1 MITSYT
7 TFVSYF
13 RELAQQHVQLAG
25 SFYVGDSW
33 RIISAQ
39 RSEIT
44 YPAMWL
50 EYPIKTHNYDNDQKT
65 LLTEINFAFS
75 IVGGQ
80 PVDDWAAQDVRL
92 NECERIM
99 GAIVAR
105 LDYDSDEANIFDLVL
120 PMRAEPLATVMADDL
135 YGWRVEGQLTLRT
148 WTDCYDADDWTGIA
162 ATPTLIEGGTVTI
175 EDGDTLVIP
184 EGNLLEKLLIES
196 ATTQAFSVGTTM
208 AGTQI
213 IDAENIVAN
222 DFLVHTEDVYAHGA
236 PKTLY
241 FTCTDPITVKYYI
254 INFSD

>member
-1 MITSYT
+1 MITDYT
-7 TFVSYF
+7 TFIQYF
-13 RELAQQHVQLAG
+13 RELAQQHTQLAG
-25 SFYVGDSW
+25 SFFVGDSW

-50 EYPIKTHNYDNDQKT
+50 EYPIKTHDLENDEDT
-65 LLTEINFAFS
+65 LLTEIDFAFS

-80 PVDDWAAQDVRL
+80 PVDDWAAQDARL

-99 GAIVAR
+99 GQFIAR
-105 LDYDSDEANIFDLVL
+105 LKKDSDDNLFDLIL

-135 YGWRVEGQLTLRT
+135 YGWRVEGKLKVRS

-162 ATPTLIEGGTVTI
+162 ATPTILNGGTVTI
-175 EDGDTLVIP
+175 EDGHTLVIP
-184 EGNLLEKLLIES
+184 AGSLLEKLLIAS
-196 ATTQAFSVGTTM
+196 ATTQAVSVGTAP
-208 AGTQI
+208 AGNQI
-213 IDAENIVAN
+213 IDGQNIVAN
-222 DFLVHTEDVYAHGA
+222 DYLVHTEDVYAHGA